1 MVCTDKMSSN
11 RREPVWKVLIKMN
24 IFRLKINEKL
34 EFPEKVDKE
43 IFFVNETL
51 DENKLGDDG

>member
-1 MVCTDKMSSN
+1 M
-11 RREPVWKVLIKMN
+11 WKVLIKMN